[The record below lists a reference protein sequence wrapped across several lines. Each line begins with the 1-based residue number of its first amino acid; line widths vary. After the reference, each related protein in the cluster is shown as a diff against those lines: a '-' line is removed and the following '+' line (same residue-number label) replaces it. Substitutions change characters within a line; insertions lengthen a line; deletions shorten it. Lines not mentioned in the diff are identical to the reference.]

1 MNTLSDKLIPCYRG
15 GVEAWEC
22 DQMEHMNVQFYSTK
36 AAAAFSHLQHA
47 LGLSPARIR
56 NEKKALRFTS
66 LRIQYK
72 SEMRLGGLMHG
83 LAGIRSVD
91 AEGITGF
98 LHLFDSVKNTIS
110 GVFEF
115 TASYQ
120 DLISGNQLALPDDIR
135 KAARALEDEHPDQYH
150 PQPLKSQILP
160 PTPLDHMFE
169 TNRTAVD
176 VWECDAFGHI
186 ELPNII
192 ARFSDAASHIMQHV
206 GITRQMQ
213 KDRNLGSAALDYYT
227 EFHQPIRKAA
237 SLYLKSGL
245 LERMDKTFVF
255 GHHLIN
261 CDTGDIIN
269 STTVLGC
276 YFDMSARKA
285 VQLPAEYRAIPEE
298 RLLSRQL

>member
-1 MNTLSDKLIPCYRG
+1 MTGPLISCYRG
-15 GVEAWEC
+15 SVEAWEC

-36 AAAAFSHLQHA
+36 AAAAFSHLQQA

-56 NEKKALRFTS
+56 LEQQALRFTT

-83 LAGIRSVD
+83 LAGIRAVD
-91 AEGITGF
+91 GDTVTGF
-98 LHLFDSVKNTIS
+98 IHLFDSAKEVVS

-115 TASYQ
+115 TAAYK
-120 DLISGNQLALPDDIR
+120 DLTNDQQLTLPDDVR
-135 KAARALEDEHPDQYH
+135 QAALALQNDHADQYR
-150 PQPLKSQILP
+150 PQPLKTQILP
-160 PTPLDHMFE
+160 AKPLDHMFE

-176 VWECDAFGHI
+176 VWECDAFGNI
-186 ELPNII
+186 ELQYII

-206 GITRQMQ
+206 GMTRQMQ

-227 EFHQPIRKAA
+227 EFHRPIRKAA

-255 GHHLIN
+255 GHHMIN
-261 CDTGDIIN
+261 CDTDEIVN

-285 VQLPAEYRAIPEE
+285 VRLPEEYRAIPEE
-298 RLLSRQL
+298 HLLSRQL